1 MISKSLIFGTICVVY
16 HGCSDA
22 APNSVPETPNK
33 LRRTVQHDGPTLL
46 HKDFSI
52 HEDDHDGFRADKFAQ
67 VNQRDTQAGAIA
79 TSAATP
85 KQSMQTKAKPKRKEV
100 VKADDENS
108 GEDGEE
114 KDSEKSG
121 SIFSRAWNNASN
133 FFRRKKGGKANKSPR
148 KQDDNSNTVIDSN

>member
-85 KQSMQTKAKPKRKEV
+85 KQSRQTKA
-100 VKADDENS
+100 
-108 GEDGEE
+108 
-114 KDSEKSG
+114 EKSG

-133 FFRRKKGGKANKSPR
+133 FFRKKKGGKANKSPR
-148 KQDDNSNTVIDSN
+148 KQDDNSNTVIGS